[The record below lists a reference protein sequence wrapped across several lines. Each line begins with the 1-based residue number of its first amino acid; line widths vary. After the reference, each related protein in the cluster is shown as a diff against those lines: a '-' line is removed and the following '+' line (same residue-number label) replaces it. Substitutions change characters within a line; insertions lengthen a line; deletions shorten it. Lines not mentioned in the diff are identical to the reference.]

1 MDHPSTRR
9 WQVTRALIAT
19 GAYLALPLA
28 APAIDM
34 HFDYTS
40 FDNANSPGANPHFGQ
55 SQFNVLNY
63 PSINGNFMLT
73 STDTHRPEMVA
84 NGNDLS
90 QFYNNF
96 LADYNTQ
103 FRNNSINAIAEA
115 DAIDQ
120 YTVQHSTTNG
130 ARPSWLVLNE
140 ISSSLWQQSPGAPS
154 ASTYRQWVVDCVTRL
169 HDVYGYNL
177 VTYAPFATVG
187 TGNAASWQAVAAKSN
202 IGIENYLSGP
212 EVLAHGTDYASRV
225 AWAQSQYQAS
235 VNSYQTVG
243 VSKTQ
248 LFTSEHFGQTT
259 SDKTFGRAGISA
271 ADWDAVIQIR
281 QDAMYNVGFSG
292 FLGYSWGSNPMGI
305 TEAEQIQHE
314 YYYRSRLV
322 LPSQKPQWLSDTA
335 INVNGTNVP
344 LSWNQPLNW
353 LGGVPNSADAE
364 ANFWRTTTAN
374 RAITLDGSKTVGTLT
389 FDSSFS
395 YTISPGTGGSIV
407 FNDSSTFADL
417 VSDQGNHTISTAV
430 QLASNVLADINAG
443 QFTIAG
449 AVSGSGGLTKSGS
462 GLLSLSG
469 LNSYSGD
476 TSIQEGI
483 LRLGKASLVDSSN
496 LYLKPGSTLDLNFTG
511 SPDTVRALYFN
522 GVPQAIGVW
531 GAVGSG
537 AQFTSSLLTGTGR
550 LNVTTSPPVL
560 PPPPGHVIDDFETN
574 EGHFGWAYN
583 YSPSSETYGLAAGT
597 TIDRVT
603 TEHQGSGSGSQLIN
617 LVASGSSAWQLR
629 HLSGTGANQAGQ
641 PGGNSPLEA
650 NGYVG
655 FWLKTD
661 DAGITVRI
669 GIDDPVG
676 GNSALERGYAQNV
689 ISDNQWH
696 LYQWNLDDGAHWDAY
711 SGGANGVI
719 DAPTGFITIDSIWF
733 GGAGNAQ
740 IFLDNVSN
748 NPLGL
753 LAASAIPADFNGD
766 GTVNTADYTMW
777 RSLLGSEVTPGT
789 KADGNGNGVIDAG
802 DYILWRK
809 RMSAGGGTSLAGA
822 AVPEPGGIL
831 LVIAALSLVYGASR
845 PPRIAW

>member
-1 MDHPSTRR
+1 MDHPTTRR
-9 WQVTRALIAT
+9 WPLAWALLAA
-19 GAYLALPLA
+19 GACLALPLA
-28 APAIDM
+28 APAMDM

-40 FDNANSPGANPHFGQ
+40 FDNPNTPGADPHFGQ

-90 QFYNNF
+90 EFYNNF

-103 FRNNSINAIAEA
+103 FRSNSVDATAEA
-115 DAIDQ
+115 TAINQ
-120 YTVQHSTTNG
+120 YTLQHSTTNG
-130 ARPSWLVLNE
+130 PRPQWLVLNE
-140 ISSSLWQQSPGAPS
+140 ISAILWQQSPGAPS
-154 ASTYRQWVVDCVTRL
+154 ASTYRQWVVDCVTKL
-169 HDVYGYNL
+169 HDTYGYTV

-187 TGNAASWQAVAAKSN
+187 TGNAASWQAVAAKSY

-212 EVLAHGTDYASRV
+212 EVMAGGTDYASRV

-235 VNSYQTVG
+235 VNSYQSVG
-243 VSKTQ
+243 VSKTL

-259 SDKTFGRAGISA
+259 ADKTFGRAGISA
-271 ADWDAVIQIR
+271 ADWDSVIQIR
-281 QDAMYNVGFSG
+281 QDAIYNVGFAG
-292 FLGYSWGSNPMGI
+292 FLGYSWGSNSMGI
-305 TEAEQIQHE
+305 SEAEQIEHE

-322 LPSQKPQWLSDTA
+322 LPSQKPQWLSDSA
-335 INVNGTNVP
+335 INVNGTNIP

-353 LGGVPNSADAE
+353 LGGVPNSTGAE
-364 ANFWRTTTAN
+364 ANFWRTNTAN
-374 RAITLDGSKTVGTLT
+374 RTITLDGSKTVGKLT

-395 YTISPGTGGSIV
+395 YTIGAGTGGSIV
-407 FNDSSTFADL
+407 FNDSSSIADL
-417 VSDQGNHTISTAV
+417 VSDQGSHTISTAV
-430 QLASNVLADINAG
+430 QFASNVLADIDAG
-443 QFTIAG
+443 QLTIGG

-462 GLLSLSG
+462 GTLVLSA
-469 LNSYSGD
+469 LNSYAGD
-476 TSIQEGI
+476 TNVQDGT
-483 LRLGKASLVDSSN
+483 LRLGRASLADSSN
-496 LYLKPGSTLDLNFTG
+496 LYLKAGTTLDLNFTG
-511 SPDTVRALYFN
+511 SADTVRALYFN
-522 GVPQAIGVW
+522 GVAQSIGVW

-537 AQFTSSLLTGTGR
+537 AQFTSPLLTGTGR
-550 LNVTTSPPVL
+550 LNITTSPPVL

-583 YSPSSETYGLAAGT
+583 YSPAPDTYGLAATT

-603 TEHQGSGSGSQLIN
+603 TEHQGSGNASQLLNLVTSGS
-617 LVASGSSAWQLR
+617 GAWQLR
-629 HLSGTGANQAGQ
+629 HNSGIGANQAGQ
-641 PGGNSPLEA
+641 PSGNSPFEA

-676 GNSALERGYAQNV
+676 GNAALERGYAQSV
-689 ISDNQWH
+689 IADNQWH
-696 LYQWNLDDGAHWDAY
+696 LYQWNLDNATHWDAY

-719 DAPTGFITIDSIWF
+719 DAPTGFVTIDSIWF
-733 GGAGNAQ
+733 GGTGNAQ

-753 LAASAIPADFNGD
+753 LAAAAIPGDYNGD

-777 RSLLGSEVTPGT
+777 RSLLGNSVTPGT
-789 KADGNGNGVIDAG
+789 KADGNGDGVIDAG
-802 DYILWRK
+802 DYTLWRK
-809 RMSAGGGTSLAGA
+809 QMLLFGGTSLGGA
-822 AVPEPGGIL
+822 AIPEPTGATL
-831 LVIAALSLVYGASR
+831 LVVAFGLIFSSSLR
-845 PPRIAW
+845 PRIAG